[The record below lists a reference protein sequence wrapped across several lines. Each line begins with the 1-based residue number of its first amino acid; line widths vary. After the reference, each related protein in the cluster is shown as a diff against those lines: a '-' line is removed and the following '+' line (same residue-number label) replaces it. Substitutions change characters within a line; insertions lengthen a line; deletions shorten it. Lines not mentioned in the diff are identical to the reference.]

1 MRFTHYRSL
10 RLWGMFKKELTVI
23 RRDYRTYIFVLV
35 SPFLQALLFGLII
48 NNDAKHIPTLVVA
61 KDHSQFTDSII
72 QSFRNTD
79 YFAIKDITQDEKVA
93 ERAMQ
98 RGEVKFII
106 HIPANFSRD
115 LVRNESPHI
124 LLEGDASDPVIVNNA
139 FHATSIVATRA
150 LDGIAQGPLKYLSAK
165 DNSFVIDTHAKY
177 NPAVQAQYHTLP
189 GLLATILTVSLAL
202 LMAISISGEYESGTM
217 EMLLITPIN
226 PLEVIIGK
234 LLPNIFLGYILFF
247 AILIISHT
255 LFHVPFYGSVLLLSL
270 AAFPFIIANLSFGIA
285 TSCIAKTQF
294 QAAQIAG
301 TYSLPAILFS
311 GFLFPRDSMPTWAQ
325 WLSDLFPSTYFL
337 KISSDVMLKASDFWD
352 ILPNIW
358 PMLIFFV
365 VLITISYRFYRKTLD

>member
-1 MRFTHYRSL
+1 MRFKHYRSL
-10 RLWGMFKKELTVI
+10 RLWSMFKKELTVI
-23 RRDYRTYIFVLV
+23 RRDYRTYVFVLV
-35 SPFLQALLFGLII
+35 SPFIQALLFGLII

-61 KDHSQFTDSII
+61 KDSSQFTESII

-79 YFAIKDITQDEKVA
+79 YFMIKDIIQDEQAA

-106 HIPANFSRD
+106 HIPENFSRD

-139 FHATSIVATRA
+139 FHASSVVANRA
-150 LDGIAQGPLKYLSAK
+150 LTGITQGPLKYLSAK
-165 DNSFVIDTHAKY
+165 EGSFVIDTHAKY
-177 NPAVQAQYHTLP
+177 NPTVQAQYHTLP

-226 PLEVIIGK
+226 PLEVMIGK

-247 AILIISHT
+247 AILIISHS

-301 TYSLPAILFS
+301 TYTLPAILFS

-337 KISSDVMLKASDFWD
+337 KISSDVMLKASGFWD

-358 PMLIFFV
+358 PMVVFAV
-365 VLITISYRFYRKTLD
+365 VLILISYKFYRKTLD